1 MRHDKEAFAGAAIA
15 AARVGKLIGD
25 DIRILVFSAYAG
37 AVVGDGLD
45 GSLDGGAIRRLL
57 DPFTGG
63 FISDL
68 PQTVV
73 LLRLALRTLRLLAA
87 GEVEQA
93 REHSLVGARR
103 IAEAM
108 EATGDAMALA
118 DRVRAERTAWGH
130 FYDALD
136 ALEAGIGTDDE
147 RALEIRARAVRIVEA
162 CRVRS

>member
-1 MRHDKEAFAGAAIA
+1 MRHDKEAFAGPAIA

-25 DIRILVFSAYAG
+25 DIRILVFSAYAA
-37 AVVGDGLD
+37 AVAGDGLD

-63 FISDL
+63 FISDI

-73 LLRLALRTLRLLAA
+73 LLRFALRTMRLLAA
-87 GEVEQA
+87 GEVEEA
-93 REHSLVGARR
+93 REYSLVGARR
-103 IAEAM
+103 IAAAI
-108 EATGDAMALA
+108 EATGDAVALA

-130 FYDALD
+130 YYDALD
-136 ALEAGIGTDDE
+136 ALEAGLGADDA
-147 RALEIRARAVRIVEA
+147 RALEIRARAARIIEA

>member
-25 DIRILVFSAYAG
+25 DIRVLVFSAYAA
-37 AVVGDGLD
+37 AVAGDGLD

-63 FISDL
+63 FISDI

-73 LLRLALRTLRLLAA
+73 LLRLALRTMRLLAA

-93 REHSLVGARR
+93 REYSLVGARR
-103 IAEAM
+103 IAEAV
-108 EATGDAMALA
+108 EATGDAALA
-118 DRVRAERTAWGH
+118 DRVRGERTAWGH

-136 ALEAGIGTDDE
+136 ALEAGIGADDE
-147 RALEIRARAVRIVEA
+147 RALEVRARAVRIVEA
-162 CRVRS
+162 CRVRG